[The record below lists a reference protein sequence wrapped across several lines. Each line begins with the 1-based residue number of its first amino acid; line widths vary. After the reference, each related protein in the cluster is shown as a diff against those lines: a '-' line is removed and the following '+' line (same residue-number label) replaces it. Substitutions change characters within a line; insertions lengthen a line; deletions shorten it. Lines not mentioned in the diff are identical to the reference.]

1 MLEIP
6 KGGKGIGTNSET
18 PSQTV
23 YRTLM
28 DTDFQRRRDKL
39 VAFAHTEGILSLLG
53 QGTLE
58 GHRQHTILKREH
70 RDVLGPRWSCR

>member
-6 KGGKGIGTNSET
+6 KSGKGIGTNCET

-28 DTDFQRRRDKL
+28 GTDFQRRDKL
-39 VAFAHTEGILSLLG
+39 VAFAHTEGIFSLLG

-58 GHRQHTILKREH
+58 GNRQHTVLKREN

>member
-6 KGGKGIGTNSET
+6 KSGKGIGTNCEA

-28 DTDFQRRRDKL
+28 GTEFQRRRDEL
-39 VAFAHTEGILSLLG
+39 VAFAHTEGILGLLG

-58 GHRQHTILKREH
+58 RR
-70 RDVLGPRWSCR
+70 R